1 MLVYLME
8 GIFIP
13 ILAAYLI
20 TLVAGV
26 AFALLHGDPGGQ
38 RPVGKNSRGSPGN
51 SL

>member
-13 ILAAYLI
+13 LLAAYLI
-20 TLVAGV
+20 TLVAAV
-26 AFALLHGDPGGQ
+26 AFALLQSDPGS
-38 RPVGKNSRGSPGN
+38 RRRVGKKSRESPGN